1 MPLDWGSTIASG
13 VTGAAA
19 GALVSWLAAPHT
31 ANRQERGRVRS
42 EARES
47 IRSIVGPI
55 LTNVRQ
61 YQAHAYGSMARDPE
75 ENTIHGGDIALCSQ
89 VLSAS
94 SRLSWWRRR
103 LVVRRVTRLF
113 GSITV
118 ELCGVHGESAS
129 DPRAVVG
136 ILINRQANWLKNPER
151 FSPPDKGE
159 FDQALRCDPD
169 SKPIADL
176 VHSLSKLKECR

>member
-1 MPLDWGSTIASG
+1 MDLGSALASG

-19 GALVSWLAAPHT
+19 GGLVSWLAAPHT

-42 EARES
+42 EARQT

-61 YQAHAYGSMARDPE
+61 YQAHAYGSMRRDPE
-75 ENTIHGGDIALCSQ
+75 ESEIHAADVALCAWI
-89 VLSAS
+89 LGASAK
-94 SRLSWWRRR
+94 LSWGRRH
-103 LVVRRVTRLF
+103 LVVRRVKQLF
-113 GSITV
+113 GSSTV

-129 DPRAVVG
+129 DPRAVIG
-136 ILINRQANWLKNPER
+136 ILLNRQVNAMRNPQR
-151 FSPPDKGE
+151 FSQPDKGE

-169 SKPIADL
+169 SKQVADL
-176 VHSLSKLKECR
+176 VRRLSKLKKCR